1 MKKEYI
7 IYGGILI
14 LLYLVLMRFGLLGKP
29 KNVNKLSG
37 FDTSKFKSNVAKYT
51 IASYPKIISNDVAT
65 EYAQQVYDSK
75 GFFKDNDSAVINI
88 FKKVA
93 TKGDVAKIVM
103 AFSEKYSKDMGDYLN
118 FMDKDNYQLIFDY
131 VNNMPEGFVIPGK
144 AEQDAMNTINAQV
157 LSAFGIGKK

>member
-29 KNVNKLSG
+29 KNVNRLSG

-51 IASYPKIISNDVAT
+51 IASYPNIISNDVAT
-65 EYAQQVYDSK
+65 EYAKQIYDSK

-88 FKKVA
+88 FKQVS
-93 TKGDVAKIVM
+93 TRGDVAKIVM
-103 AFSEKYSKDMGDYLN
+103 AFSQKYGQDMGEYLK
-118 FMDKDNYQLIFDY
+118 FMDKQNYQLIFDY
-131 VNNMPEGFVIPGK
+131 VSNMPEGFVIPSK
-144 AEQDAMNTINAQV
+144 AQQEANKTITGQINKV
-157 LSAFGIGKK
+157 FPMVK